1 MKALIMTNE
10 YPPFVYGGAGVH
22 VDYLSKNLAR
32 FEDVEVRSFKGRARS
47 EGRLVVREG
56 YATDK
61 DEFRD
66 ANEAHVKL
74 LSALKTCVN
83 MAAAE
88 VDADVVHC
96 HTWYTFFAGF
106 TAKKLYSKPLVVT
119 MHSLEPL
126 RPWKAQQLGTG
137 GYEMS
142 LWAERTGVQAADTV
156 IAVSKSMKSD
166 VVECYGIPEE
176 KVDVIYNGIDVD
188 EFRHTD
194 SRMAIEKYKIPGPYV
209 LFVGRITEQKGIR
222 YLIEAVD
229 GIDDGTYVVICAGPA
244 DTKELSDWL
253 HKAVKNNRRIVLIEE
268 MVGKDELIE
277 LYSNAQAF
285 VCPSVYEPFGIINL
299 EAMACKTPVVAS
311 RVGGIVEVVDDKVN
325 GFLLPPKD
333 PKAIANAVNGILGS
347 RDLRERLAEAGRD
360 KVEREFSWE
369 SIAKKTISLYQDVI
383 KAR

>member
-1 MKALIMTNE
+1 MTNE

-66 ANEAHVKL
+66 ANEAYVKL

-142 LWAERTGVQAADTV
+142 LWAERTGVQAADRV

>member
-61 DEFRD
+61 DDFRD

-137 GYEMS
+137 GLYCRAALS
-142 LWAERTGVQAADTV
+142 CVGDHTGWAG
-156 IAVSKSMKSD
+156 
-166 VVECYGIPEE
+166 
-176 KVDVIYNGIDVD
+176 
-188 EFRHTD
+188 
-194 SRMAIEKYKIPGPYV
+194 
-209 LFVGRITEQKGIR
+209 
-222 YLIEAVD
+222 
-229 GIDDGTYVVICAGPA
+229 
-244 DTKELSDWL
+244 
-253 HKAVKNNRRIVLIEE
+253 
-268 MVGKDELIE
+268 
-277 LYSNAQAF
+277 
-285 VCPSVYEPFGIINL
+285 
-299 EAMACKTPVVAS
+299 
-311 RVGGIVEVVDDKVN
+311 
-325 GFLLPPKD
+325 
-333 PKAIANAVNGILGS
+333 
-347 RDLRERLAEAGRD
+347 
-360 KVEREFSWE
+360 
-369 SIAKKTISLYQDVI
+369 
-383 KAR
+383 

>member
-1 MKALIMTNE
+1 MTNE

-32 FEDVEVRSFKGRARS
+32 FEDVEVRSFKGGARS
-47 EGRLVVREG
+47 EGRLVIREG
-56 YATDK
+56 YATDR
-61 DEFRD
+61 DEFRK

-74 LSALKTCVN
+74 LSTLKTCVN
-83 MAAAE
+83 MAADE
-88 VDADVVHC
+88 VDADIVHC

-126 RPWKAQQLGTG
+126 RPWKAQQLGAG
-137 GYEMS
+137 GYDMS
-142 LWAERTGVQAADTV
+142 LWAERTGVQAADRV

-166 VVECYGIPEE
+166 VVECYGIPEDR
-176 KVDVIYNGIDVD
+176 VDVIYNGIDVD

-194 SRMAIEKYKIPGPYV
+194 STRAVEKYKIPGPYV

-253 HKAVKNNRRIVLIEE
+253 HEAVKHNRRIVLIEE

-311 RVGGIVEVVDDKVN
+311 RVGGIVEVVDDGLN
-325 GFLLPPKD
+325 GFLVSPKD
-333 PKAIANAVNGILGS
+333 SAAIANAVNGILRS
-347 RDLRERLAEAGRD
+347 CDLRGRLANAGRD

-369 SIAKKTISLYQDVI
+369 SIAKKTISLYRDVI

>member
-1 MKALIMTNE
+1 M
-10 YPPFVYGGAGVH
+10 
-22 VDYLSKNLAR
+22 
-32 FEDVEVRSFKGRARS
+32 
-47 EGRLVVREG
+47 
-56 YATDK
+56 
-61 DEFRD
+61 
-66 ANEAHVKL
+66 
-74 LSALKTCVN
+74 
-83 MAAAE
+83 
-88 VDADVVHC
+88 
-96 HTWYTFFAGF
+96 
-106 TAKKLYSKPLVVT
+106 
-119 MHSLEPL
+119 
-126 RPWKAQQLGTG
+126 
-137 GYEMS
+137 
-142 LWAERTGVQAADTV
+142 
-156 IAVSKSMKSD
+156 
-166 VVECYGIPEE
+166 VECYSIPEE